1 MYCPACS
8 FENLPGTDR
17 CEECLQPLMKLDT
30 PQPGQGLQQRIMEDA
45 VSHLNPRPPIILPA
59 DVPVS
64 TAIQTMKERSVGCV
78 LALENDE
85 LAGILSERDLLH
97 KLAGTRVISDQI
109 RLKDVMTTRLVT
121 LGPEDSIRFALY
133 QMSVGGFRHIPIVK
147 DKQPVGIISIRDVLR
162 YINRAILQHEL
173 EEASS
178 SAVG

>member
-1 MYCPACS
+1 M
-8 FENLPGTDR
+8 
-17 CEECLQPLMKLDT
+17 QPLMKLDI

-45 VSHLNPRPPIILPA
+45 VSHLNPLPPITLPA
-59 DVPVS
+59 GVPVS
-64 TAIQTMKERSVGCV
+64 DAVQIMKERSVGCV
-78 LALENDE
+78 LALENNE

-97 KLAGTRVISDQI
+97 KLAGAEVIWDQI

-147 DKQPVGIISIRDVLR
+147 DKQPVGIISVKDVLR
-162 YINRAILQHEL
+162 YINCAILQPKP

-178 SAVG
+178 SAIG